1 MIFSDKPH
9 LNQTD
14 LYMAEIALSALAVY
28 ENLQNHVEKNVCI
41 LWQCNTL
48 GTCKQHIICITH

>member
-1 MIFSDKPH
+1 
-9 LNQTD
+9 
-14 LYMAEIALSALAVY
+14 MAEIALSALAVY